1 MSTLIPDGNAGAPR
15 RRSFMALAA
24 FVSLC
29 FLVAAAGGA
38 VTAESVGTWYVGL
51 AKPSFNP
58 PAWVFGPVWTVL
70 YLMIAVAGWRVWR
83 RRGEAGARDALAA
96 WGVQLALN
104 LGWSVLFFGA
114 RMIGAAL
121 VEIVVLLAAILA
133 TVALSWRIDRLAG
146 WLLVPYAAWVAFAT
160 VLNAALWWLNT

>member
-1 MSTLIPDGNAGAPR
+1 MIPAESAGAQR
-15 RRSFMALAA
+15 RRSFVALAA

-29 FLVAAAGGA
+29 FLVAAAGGV
-38 VTAESVGTWYVGL
+38 VTAGSVGTWYVGL

-58 PAWVFGPVWTVL
+58 PGWVFGPVWMVL

-83 RRGEAGARDALAA
+83 RRGEAGAWDALAA

-104 LGWSVLFFGA
+104 LGWSVVFFGA

-121 VEIVVLLAAILA
+121 VEILVLLAAILVTA
-133 TVALSWRIDRLAG
+133 TLFWRIDRVAG
-146 WLLVPYAAWVAFAT
+146 WLLVPYAAWVGFAT
-160 VLNAALWWLNT
+160 VLNAALWWLNS